1 MTNNLSHTNTEDKL
15 DLTFEGNMGLVY
27 KAAKGY
33 TGRGCEFEDLVQLG
47 SIGLI
52 KAIKRFDKSYGVCFS
67 TYAFPL
73 IVGEIRRF
81 LRDDGIIKVSR
92 SVKENAAKGLAAREK
107 IKKETGEEPTISDI
121 SKCCGVACEDLVYAF
136 EACSEVGSIDDE
148 AVPLPKSGTSL
159 EEEAINKICVSQMIS
174 KLPPRERQI
183 IVMRYITDKTQSYIA
198 AKLGIS
204 QVQVSRLEKKA
215 LLFMRENMK
224 M

>member
-1 MTNNLSHTNTEDKL
+1 MNNNLSHTDTQEKPDISFED
-15 DLTFEGNMGLVY
+15 NIGLVY

-92 SVKENAAKGLAAREK
+92 SVKENAAKGLVTREK
-107 IKKETGEEPTISDI
+107 IKKETGEEPSIKEI
-121 SKCCGVACEDLVYAF
+121 SKACGVSTEDLVYAF
-136 EACSEVGSIDDE
+136 EACSEVSSINDE
-148 AVPLPKSGTSL
+148 SAPLPRASTSL
-159 EEEAINKICVSQMIS
+159 EEEAINRICVSQMIS
-174 KLPPRERQI
+174 TLPPRERQI
-183 IVMRYITDKTQSYIA
+183 IVMRYMTGKTQSYIA

-215 LLFMRENMK
+215 LLFMRENMI
-224 M
+224 

>member
-1 MTNNLSHTNTEDKL
+1 
-15 DLTFEGNMGLVY
+15 MGLVY

-33 TGRGCEFEDLVQLG
+33 IGRGCEFEDLIQLG

-67 TYAFPL
+67 TYAFPM
-73 IVGEIRRF
+73 IIGEIRRF

-92 SVKENAAKGLAAREK
+92 SVKENAAKGKAAREK
-107 IKKETGEEPTISDI
+107 IKKETGEDPTISEI
-121 SKCCGVACEDLVYAF
+121 SKSCGIPPEDLVYAF
-136 EACSEVGSIDDE
+136 EACSEVSSIDDE
-148 AVPLPKSGTSL
+148 ASPVPKSSTSL
-159 EEEAINKICVSQMIS
+159 EEEAINKICISQMIS

-183 IVMRYITDKTQSYIA
+183 IVMRYMTDKTQSYIA
-198 AKLGIS
+198 GKLGIS

>member
-1 MTNNLSHTNTEDKL
+1 MTDNLSYTNTEDKL
-15 DLTFEGNMGLVY
+15 DLTFEGNIGLVY

-52 KAIKRFDKSYGVCFS
+52 KAIKRFDKSFGVCFS

-73 IVGEIRRF
+73 IIGEIRRF

-92 SVKENAAKGLAAREK
+92 SVKENAAKGKAALEK
-107 IKKETGEEPTISDI
+107 IKKETGREPTISEI
-121 SKCCGVACEDLVYAF
+121 SKSCGIPSEDLVYAF
-136 EACSEVGSIDDE
+136 EACSEVSSIDDE
-148 AVPLPKSGTSL
+148 AAPLPKANTSL
-159 EEEAINKICVSQMIS
+159 EDEAINRICVSQMIS

-183 IVMRYITDKTQSYIA
+183 IVMRYMTGKTQSYIA
-198 AKLGIS
+198 GKLGIS

>member
-1 MTNNLSHTNTEDKL
+1 MTDNLSHTGTEEKPGIK
-15 DLTFEGNMGLVY
+15 FEDNIGLVY
-27 KAAKGY
+27 KAARGY
-33 TGRGCEFEDLVQLG
+33 MGRGCDLEDLIQLG

-52 KAIKRFDKSYGVCFS
+52 KAIKRFDNSYGVCFS

-107 IKKETGEEPTISDI
+107 IKKETGEEPTVSEI
-121 SKCCGVACEDLVYAF
+121 SKACGVSYEDLVYAF

-148 AVPLPKSGTSL
+148 GAPLPKANTSL
-159 EEEAINKICVSQMIS
+159 EDEAINKICVSQMIS

-183 IVMRYITDKTQSYIA
+183 IVMRYMTDKTQSYIA

-215 LLFMRENMK
+215 LLFMRENMN

>member
-1 MTNNLSHTNTEDKL
+1 MADNLSPTGTYEEA
-15 DLTFEGNMGLVY
+15 DLSFEGNIGLVY

-81 LRDDGIIKVSR
+81 LRDDGIIKISR
-92 SVKENAAKGLAAREK
+92 KVKENAAKGLAVRER
-107 IKKETGEEPTISDI
+107 IKKETGEEPTISEI
-121 SKCCGVACEDLVYAF
+121 SKICGVSEEDLVYALD
-136 EACSEVGSIDDE
+136 ACSEVGSIDDQ
-148 AVPLPKSGTSL
+148 ASVLPKDNTCL
-159 EEEAINKICVSQMIS
+159 EDRAINKILISQMLS
-174 KLPPRERQI
+174 TLPPRERQI
-183 IVMRYITDKTQSYIA
+183 IVLRYITGKTQSYIA
-198 AKLGIS
+198 SKLGIS